1 MILKKA
7 RAAIAMIELI
17 FAIVIIGLTLM
28 TAPMLISQATTSGYV
43 AIQQESIAAAASQIG
58 LIMTRHWDERDSNV
72 TQGSPILTTT
82 YTTTGNAAL
91 VTTATTTRPGMVLAS
106 SSRPIVYTD
115 GTLATA
121 STSLSNDAN
130 DTDDL
135 DDFNGLSYGLEVF
148 NNETIDTATGDYI
161 DSNITISVV
170 IDYGNDEPSTVT
182 GAATANGYADTT
194 ITYSNPFLG
203 TPAGTSNIKLINV
216 NLTTNEVTPE
226 LSKSISLSAFSCN
239 IGGYTTN
246 RTSK

>member
-17 FAIVIIGLTLM
+17 FALVIIGLTLM
-28 TAPMLISQATTSGYV
+28 SAPMLISQASTSGYV

-58 LIMTRHWDERDSNV
+58 LIMTRNWDERDSNV
-72 TQGSPILTTT
+72 SQGTPILTTT
-82 YTTTGNAAL
+82 YATAGNAAL
-91 VTTATTTRPGMVLAS
+91 NTTLTTTRPGMVLGS
-106 SSRPIVYTD
+106 SSRPILFSD
-115 GTLATA
+115 GTLGAA
-121 STSLSNDAN
+121 SIALQADAN
-130 DTDDL
+130 DSDDL
-135 DDFNGLSYGLEVF
+135 DDFNGLSYELEVF

-161 DSNITISVV
+161 DSNITIAVV
-170 IDYGNDEPSTVT
+170 IDYGNDEPSTVA
-182 GAATANGYADTT
+182 GAPTTNGYADTT

-203 TPAGTSNIKLINV
+203 TPAGTTNIKLINV

-239 IGGYTTN
+239 IGGFTTK